1 MKRHRRLRQ
10 LEPDAELIRRRAAGE
25 TLREI
30 APDYAVVHTTLSR
43 YFARPEV
50 AKQLK
55 QAGQVLRAEQ
65 RAAEARWR
73 AEQKTEREGQRRAE
87 QQKVAEGRSA
97 VGRPP
102 AAASRPQTPAS
113 KGLRTK
119 TEPRGSIGFLDRDT
133 GQPIGYSRSRVGRGG
148 DYGAWLDERDA
159 RVPLPP
165 DRRVRLVTESG
176 QTIGRTSESNAE
188 RMRAALEPRHGP
200 LTVVPA

>member
-1 MKRHRRLRQ
+1 MKRHRRLRR

-30 APDYAVVHTTLSR
+30 APDYAVAHTTLSR

-55 QAGQVLRAEQ
+55 QAGQLLRAEQ

-102 AAASRPQTPAS
+102 AGASRPQTPAS
-113 KGLRTK
+113 KGLRT
-119 TEPRGSIGFLDRDT
+119 R
-133 GQPIGYSRSRVGRGG
+133 G